1 MLTKK
6 MLKSKI
12 KIGIS
17 LRITEASNYT
27 EKRDSLSHDWA
38 QFLEEI
44 DIVPILIPNTISNI
58 NEFLE
63 NLDLDGLI
71 LSGGDN
77 IGDDQKRDQTEN
89 KIINFGLSNKLPIFG
104 VCRGMQMLNVFFNG
118 TIDES
123 SNPNHV
129 RNTHSLEINN
139 QKFSDFLNNTI
150 EVNSFHNN
158 VINKSDLGKDLVP
171 FAMSSID
178 QTVEGFV
185 HKNYPIVG
193 VMWHPERLKNSQN
206 KEILRKVFHE
216 KGFWD

>member
-1 MLTKK
+1 

-171 FAMSSID
+171 FAISSID

-193 VMWHPERLKNSQN
+193 VMWHPERLKNSQS

>member
-1 MLTKK
+1 

-27 EKRDSLSHDWA
+27 EKRDSLSHDWV

-118 TIDES
+118 TINES

-193 VMWHPERLKNSQN
+193 VMWHPERLKNSQS
-206 KEILRKVFHE
+206 KEILRKVFYE

>member
-1 MLTKK
+1 

-104 VCRGMQMLNVFFNG
+104 VCRGMQMLNIFFNG

-129 RNTHSLEINN
+129 RSTHSLEINN
-139 QKFSDFLNNTI
+139 QKYEMARYSESYTTDTENIGNFYFEVVMYGHHVHVFEVFPPHIGIEPNDVLYVDWTI
-150 EVNSFHNN
+150 MKKF
-158 VINKSDLGKDLVP
+158 
-171 FAMSSID
+171 
-178 QTVEGFV
+178 T
-185 HKNYPIVG
+185 
-193 VMWHPERLKNSQN
+193 
-206 KEILRKVFHE
+206 
-216 KGFWD
+216 

>member
-1 MLTKK
+1 

-193 VMWHPERLKNSQN
+193 VMWHPERLKNSQS
-206 KEILRKVFHE
+206 KEILIFE
-216 KGFWD
+216 SDSFSCW

>member
-1 MLTKK
+1 

-193 VMWHPERLKNSQN
+193 VMWHPERLKNSQS

-216 KGFWD
+216 KSFWD

>member
-1 MLTKK
+1 M
-6 MLKSKI
+6 
-12 KIGIS
+12 
-17 LRITEASNYT
+17 
-27 EKRDSLSHDWA
+27 
-38 QFLEEI
+38 
-44 DIVPILIPNTISNI
+44 
-58 NEFLE
+58 
-63 NLDLDGLI
+63 DGLI

-104 VCRGMQMLNVFFNG
+104 VCRGMQVLNVFFNG

-129 RNTHSLEINN
+129 RNPNSLEINN

-193 VMWHPERLKNSQN
+193 VMWHPERLKNSQS

>member
-1 MLTKK
+1 

-185 HKNYPIVG
+185 QSNYPIVG
-193 VMWHPERLKNSQN
+193 VMWHPKTIKNSQG
-206 KEILRKVFHE
+206 EEFLRKSYYE

>member
-1 MLTKK
+1 

-171 FAMSSID
+171 FAMSNID

-193 VMWHPERLKNSQN
+193 VMWHPERLKNSQS

-216 KGFWD
+216 KDFWV

>member
-1 MLTKK
+1 

-104 VCRGMQMLNVFFNG
+104 VCRGMQMLNIFFNG

-129 RNTHSLEINN
+129 RSTHSLEINN

-193 VMWHPERLKNSQN
+193 VMGILK
-206 KEILRKVFHE
+206 
-216 KGFWD
+216 D

>member
-1 MLTKK
+1 

-171 FAMSSID
+171 FAMSNID

-193 VMWHPERLKNSQN
+193 VMWHPERLKNSQS

>member
-1 MLTKK
+1 

-17 LRITEASNYT
+17 LRVTEASNYT

-104 VCRGMQMLNVFFNG
+104 VCRGMQMLNIFFNG

-171 FAMSSID
+171 FAMSNID

>member
-1 MLTKK
+1 

-44 DIVPILIPNTISNI
+44 DMVPILIPNTISNI

-193 VMWHPERLKNSQN
+193 VMWHPERLKNSQS

>member
-1 MLTKK
+1 

-118 TIDES
+118 TINES

-193 VMWHPERLKNSQN
+193 VMWHPERLKNSQS

>member
-1 MLTKK
+1 

-193 VMWHPERLKNSQN
+193 VMWHPERYPDTNTNELLKKIFS
-206 KEILRKVFHE
+206 RK
-216 KGFWD
+216 

>member
-1 MLTKK
+1 

-193 VMWHPERLKNSQN
+193 VMWHPERLKNSQS
-206 KEILRKVFHE
+206 KEILRKVFYE

>member
-1 MLTKK
+1 

-17 LRITEASNYT
+17 LRVTEASNYT

>member
-1 MLTKK
+1 

-123 SNPNHV
+123 SNPI
-129 RNTHSLEINN
+129 TLEIPILLKLIIKNF
-139 QKFSDFLNNTI
+139 QIFLIT
-150 EVNSFHNN
+150 
-158 VINKSDLGKDLVP
+158 
-171 FAMSSID
+171 
-178 QTVEGFV
+178 Q
-185 HKNYPIVG
+185 
-193 VMWHPERLKNSQN
+193 
-206 KEILRKVFHE
+206 LR
-216 KGFWD
+216 

>member
-1 MLTKK
+1 

-193 VMWHPERLKNSQN
+193 VMWHPERLKNSQS
-206 KEILRKVFHE
+206 KEILRKV
-216 KGFWD
+216 KIVK

>member
-1 MLTKK
+1 

-89 KIINFGLSNKLPIFG
+89 KIINFGLSNKLPVFG

-129 RNTHSLEINN
+129 RNPHSLEINN

-193 VMWHPERLKNSQN
+193 VMWHPERLKNSQS

>member
-1 MLTKK
+1 

-104 VCRGMQMLNVFFNG
+104 VCRGMQMLNIFFNG

-171 FAMSSID
+171 FAMSNID

>member
-1 MLTKK
+1 

-129 RNTHSLEINN
+129 RSTHSLEINN

-216 KGFWD
+216 EGFWD

>member
-1 MLTKK
+1 

-216 KGFWD
+216 EGFWD

>member
-1 MLTKK
+1 MLE
-6 MLKSKI
+6 SKI

-193 VMWHPERLKNSQN
+193 VMWHPERLKNSQS

>member
-1 MLTKK
+1 

-118 TIDES
+118 TINES

-193 VMWHPERLKNSQN
+193 VMWHPERLKNSQS

-216 KGFWD
+216 EGFLD

>member
-1 MLTKK
+1 

-17 LRITEASNYT
+17 LRVTEASNYT

-104 VCRGMQMLNVFFNG
+104 VCRGMQMLNIFFNG

-129 RNTHSLEINN
+129 RSTHSLEINN

-171 FAMSSID
+171 FAMSNID

>member
-1 MLTKK
+1 

-104 VCRGMQMLNVFFNG
+104 VCRGMLMLNVFFNG

-193 VMWHPERLKNSQN
+193 VMWHPERLKNSQS
-206 KEILRKVFHE
+206 KEILRKVLYE

>member
-1 MLTKK
+1 

-118 TIDES
+118 TINES

-139 QKFSDFLNNTI
+139 QKFSDFLNSTI

-193 VMWHPERLKNSQN
+193 VMWHPERLKNSQS

>member
-1 MLTKK
+1 

-17 LRITEASNYT
+17 LRVTEASNYT

-104 VCRGMQMLNVFFNG
+104 VCRGMQMLNIFFNG

-129 RNTHSLEINN
+129 RSTHSLEINN

-171 FAMSSID
+171 FAMSNID

-193 VMWHPERLKNSQN
+193 VMWHPERLKNSQS

>member
-1 MLTKK
+1 

-193 VMWHPERLKNSQN
+193 VMWHPERLKNSQS

-216 KGFWD
+216 KDFWV

>member
-1 MLTKK
+1 

-17 LRITEASNYT
+17 LRVTEASNYT

-171 FAMSSID
+171 FAMSNID

-193 VMWHPERLKNSQN
+193 VMWHPERLKNSQS

-216 KGFWD
+216 KDFWV

>member
-1 MLTKK
+1 

-17 LRITEASNYT
+17 LRVTEASNYT

-104 VCRGMQMLNVFFNG
+104 VCRGMQMLNIFFNG

-129 RNTHSLEINN
+129 RSTHSLEINN

-171 FAMSSID
+171 FAMSNID

-193 VMWHPERLKNSQN
+193 VMWHPERLKNSQS

-216 KGFWD
+216 KDFWV

>member
-1 MLTKK
+1 MAN
-6 MLKSKI
+6 SKI
-12 KIGIS
+12 KVGIS
-17 LRITEASNYT
+17 LRVTYAEQYS
-27 EKRDSLSHDWA
+27 EKRDALSHDWTLFF
-38 QFLEEI
+38 QRINVFP
-44 DIVPILIPNTISNI
+44 VLIPNTISNVR
-58 NEFLE
+58 EFLE
-63 NLDLDGLI
+63 KMQLDGFL

-77 IGDDQKRDQTEN
+77 IGDNPDRDKTEQE
-89 KIINFGLSNKLPIFG
+89 IIRFGLEQNLPIFG

-129 RNTHSLEINN
+129 RNPHSLEINN

-193 VMWHPERLKNSQN
+193 VMWHPERLKNSQS

-216 KGFWD
+216 EGFWD

>member
-1 MLTKK
+1 

-185 HKNYPIVG
+185 HKNYPIDG
-193 VMWHPERLKNSQN
+193 DMWHPERLKNTQS

>member
-1 MLTKK
+1 

-104 VCRGMQMLNVFFNG
+104 VCRGMQMLNIFFNG

-193 VMWHPERLKNSQN
+193 VMWHPERLKNSQS

>member
-1 MLTKK
+1 

-17 LRITEASNYT
+17 LRVTEASNYT

-104 VCRGMQMLNVFFNG
+104 VCRGMQMLNIFFNG

-129 RNTHSLEINN
+129 RSTHSLEINN

-193 VMWHPERLKNSQN
+193 VMWHPERLKNSQS

>member
-1 MLTKK
+1 

>member
-1 MLTKK
+1 

-38 QFLEEI
+38 QFLEDI

-193 VMWHPERLKNSQN
+193 VMWHPERLKNSQS
-206 KEILRKVFHE
+206 KEILRKVFYE

>member
-1 MLTKK
+1 

-139 QKFSDFLNNTI
+139 QKFSDFSKIKSGNN
-150 EVNSFHNN
+150 
-158 VINKSDLGKDLVP
+158 
-171 FAMSSID
+171 
-178 QTVEGFV
+178 GFCR
-185 HKNYPIVG
+185 
-193 VMWHPERLKNSQN
+193 RLDCESY
-206 KEILRKVFHE
+206 
-216 KGFWD
+216 

>member
-38 QFLEEI
+38 QFLEDI

-150 EVNSFHNN
+150 EVNSFHTN